1 MNEFV
6 IDTSVVVKWFS
17 KDEDDSE
24 TALHLRQDMLD
35 GYCTLIA
42 PDLLI
47 YELANVL
54 KYNPNFT
61 IKDVKVSMD
70 SVYNM
75 GIDIKRVDSL
85 VITHAI
91 EIAFEFNVTIY
102 DACFMAL
109 SQIVKKPFL
118 AVDYKFTKRIKGYK
132 DIIRLSAIKCS
143 IAVPVG
149 IGGFL
154 FANFL

>member
-1 MNEFV
+1 MKEFV

-17 KDEDDSE
+17 KDEDDSAI
-24 TALHLRQDMLD
+24 ALHLRQEMLD
-35 GYCTLIA
+35 GHCTLIA

-47 YELANVL
+47 YELANAL

-61 IKDVKVSMD
+61 SKDVKASMD

-75 GIDIKRVDSL
+75 GIDIRGVDNL

-91 EIAFEFNVTIY
+91 EIAFKFNATIY

-109 SQIVKKPFL
+109 SRIEKKPFL
-118 AVDYKFTKRIKGYK
+118 TADYKFAKRIKGFK
-132 DIIRLSAIKCS
+132 DVIRLSAMK
-143 IAVPVG
+143 
-149 IGGFL
+149 
-154 FANFL
+154 